1 MTSRPSRGSSKMDD
15 SDQIMERKN
24 DEITLLKRKLD
35 TALNMAINEKITAST
50 SREQVFKDEK
60 TKAWY

>member
-1 MTSRPSRGSSKMDD
+1 MEE

-35 TALNMAINEKITAST
+35 TALSMAINEKIIAST
-50 SREQVFKDEK
+50 TREQAFKDEK

>member
-1 MTSRPSRGSSKMDD
+1 MTSRLFRGSSKMEE

-35 TALNMAINEKITAST
+35 TALSMAINEKIIAST
-50 SREQVFKDEK
+50 TREQAFKDEK